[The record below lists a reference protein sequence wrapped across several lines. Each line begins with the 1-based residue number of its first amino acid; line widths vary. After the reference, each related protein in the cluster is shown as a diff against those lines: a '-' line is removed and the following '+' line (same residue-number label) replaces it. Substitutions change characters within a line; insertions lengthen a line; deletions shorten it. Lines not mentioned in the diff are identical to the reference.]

1 MHTKPPI
8 QRFAN
13 GERVSGGSVIA
24 SVTRLKLTHTM
35 PTIKS
40 IKWESNA
47 IMLTWFL
54 CEIVALH
61 VIEVDTMTASVTIL
75 QLEHESGHYL
85 EIHELDK
92 AFSTAFQDLAS
103 FLTTYD
109 EDWTSGTRGLEPGTT
124 ATIWR
129 RR

>member
-1 MHTKPPI
+1 
-8 QRFAN
+8 
-13 GERVSGGSVIA
+13 
-24 SVTRLKLTHTM
+24 M
-35 PTIKS
+35 PTIKFHQVG
-40 IKWESNA
+40 IECDNA
-47 IMLTWFL
+47 NVVPW

-103 FLTTYD
+103 FLPID